1 IGSLSGVVD
10 EIRRLAQRPPLP
22 VGLGA
27 RTLGFRRGTDGVTPK
42 QEPHRRFIETRDVQD
57 GRRRLLRVAG
67 LRAIVL
73 ALKPRGGSD
82 RRGIGGIVR
91 ENGLGGSREVRAEA
105 PGLDDRDFDPER
117 PDSLASTSEK
127 PSTPHLAAAYAP
139 RPIGPTRP
147 PTDENWRIRPAP

>member
-1 IGSLSGVVD
+1 MRGF
-10 EIRRLAQRPPLP
+10 AQRSPLP

-57 GRRRLLRVAG
+57 RRRRLLRVAG

-82 RRGIGGIVR
+82 RRGIGGVFPR
-91 ENGLGGSREVRAEA
+91 ERFWRIPESPAGS
-105 PGLDDRDFDPER
+105 
-117 PDSLASTSEK
+117 
-127 PSTPHLAAAYAP
+127 P
-139 RPIGPTRP
+139 RPR
-147 PTDENWRIRPAP
+147 

>member
-1 IGSLSGVVD
+1 MGCFWG
-10 EIRRLAQRPPLP
+10 AFTKTGGPPHAPPLP
-22 VGLGA
+22 VGLCA

-57 GRRRLLRVAG
+57 RRRRLLRVAG

-91 ENGLGGSREVRAEA
+91 ENSLGRSREV
-105 PGLDDRDFDPER
+105 
-117 PDSLASTSEK
+117 
-127 PSTPHLAAAYAP
+127 
-139 RPIGPTRP
+139 
-147 PTDENWRIRPAP
+147 